1 MTITE
6 ADPPQLA
13 TPTAP
18 PEEVAR
24 LIELIQRRR
33 GFDLSDYKRSS
44 LARSIARRAAA
55 CKCTTV
61 EAYRAMVEASEQEVD
76 ALLSHL
82 MVGYSTFF
90 RDPELFD
97 VLRSTVLPDIIARR
111 KTAESPRIRAWSVAC
126 ATGEEAYSLAILIF
140 EALDGRL
147 DPFEV
152 KLFATDVDRASLDA
166 ARTARYTRDQLENV
180 DARTK
185 RRYFTGARTFMVRPF
200 LRRLVCFGTHNVVAN
215 PPISQLDLI
224 TCRNVLIY
232 LEKDAQ
238 IAALN
243 NLHYGLVPGGYL
255 VLGKSEKLRPE
266 LEAAFEPVDTRW
278 QVYRKTEDRS

>member
-6 ADPPQLA
+6 ANPPQLA

-33 GFDLSDYKRSS
+33 GFDLSEYKRSS

-55 CKCTTV
+55 CKCPTV
-61 EAYRAMVEASEQEVD
+61 EAY
-76 ALLSHL
+76 
-82 MVGYSTFF
+82 

-97 VLRSTVLPDIIARR
+97 VLRATVLPDIIARR
-111 KTAESPRIRAWSVAC
+111 KTATPPRIRAWSVAC
-126 ATGEEAYSLAILIF
+126 ATGEEAYSLAIVIF

-147 DPFEV
+147 DPVDV

-166 ARTARYTRDQLENV
+166 ARAARYTRDQLENV

-185 RRYFTGARTFMVRPF
+185 RRYFTGTRTPTVRPF
-200 LRRLVCFGTHNVVAN
+200 LRRLVCFGTHNLVAD

-243 NLHYGLVPGGYL
+243 NLRYGLVPGGYL

-278 QVYRKTEDRS
+278 QVYRKTEDGS